1 MQLNY
6 SYTSRET
13 SNYMYRYSF
22 IFCISLRYIIATL
35 NIKLQMY

>member
-6 SYTSRET
+6 GYMSRE
-13 SNYMYRYSF
+13 NYMYRYSF
-22 IFCISLRYIIATL
+22 IFCTSLRYIIATL